1 MATQAVLQER
11 SAALT
16 QLVRGWDRRF
26 RAQQATAWLPR
37 AVMPGLALGIVAALV
52 SRLRPWLLPG
62 QILLVAAAGVA
73 LGIVGML
80 LAVWLWPRPM
90 LIAARRFDR
99 LFGLQERVSTALEL
113 LGGRLHTG
121 GELAARQVDDAWT
134 RAKTVR
140 AGDALPLVF
149 RRREWAAVLA
159 LLAVLV
165 LLVILPNPQTEAI
178 SQNAAQQVALADAAE
193 DLKDITEEIAS
204 ETALTPEQREQIL
217 QALEDSISTLQ
228 EPNVSPEEAFASLA
242 DTEAALQS
250 QADQMQ
256 QQTAAQQAAMEAAA
270 EALRQ
275 ALEQAAQ
282 AQQGQESAIPTLEQL
297 RQQME
302 QMTEQQRQ
310 QAAQALEQA
319 AQALQQ
325 TNPNAAQSL
334 EQAAEVLRQGDTGAA
349 QQALDQAMQDMQAS
363 QQAQQSQQQAAQNLE
378 QAAQDVQ
385 RAADQ
390 VSQQTQQG
398 QQTQQQQG
406 QQAQAGQP
414 QQGQQ
419 AQSQQQGQPGEQGQ
433 QGQEGQQGQPGQE
446 GQPSQSGQQPGQ
458 QGQPGQL
465 GQQPA
470 EGAGEQGQSGQPAN
484 SPSDRPA
491 AGAGDAP
498 GGAGSDDLGGQPQQ
512 QAGQI
517 DTGNNPDGTG
527 VGQFDPVYAPRRIGG
542 QGDDQIV
549 LEPDAG
555 NLPSVEGEFAENPT
569 GNASVPYNQV
579 FSDYADAANRA
590 LESDYIP
597 LGLRDVVRDYFSSL
611 EPRQGQR

>member
-1 MATQAVLQER
+1 MATQAALQER
-11 SAALT
+11 STALA
-16 QLVRGWDRRF
+16 QLVRGWDRRL
-26 RAQQATAWLPR
+26 RAQQAAVWLPR
-37 AVMPGLALGIVAALV
+37 AVLPGLALGITAAVV

-62 QILLVAAAGVA
+62 QVLLLAAAGVA
-73 LGIVGML
+73 LGIVVML

-90 LIAARRFDR
+90 LTAARRFDR

-113 LGGRLHTG
+113 LEGRLQSS
-121 GELAARQVDDAWT
+121 GELAARQIDDAWM
-134 RAKTVR
+134 RAQTVR

-149 RRREWAAVLA
+149 RWREWTAVLA

-165 LLVILPNPQTEAI
+165 LLVVLPNPQTAAI
-178 SQNAAQQVALADAAE
+178 AQNAAQEAALADAAE

-204 ETALTPEQREQIL
+204 EAALTPEQREQIL
-217 QALEDSISTLQ
+217 QALEDSITTLQ
-228 EPNVSPEEAFASLA
+228 EPDVSPEEAFASLS

-256 QQTAAQQAAMEAAA
+256 QQSAEQQAAMEAAA

-297 RQQME
+297 RQQMQ

-325 TNPNAAQSL
+325 ADPNTAQAL
-334 EQAAEVLRQGDTGAA
+334 EQAAQALRQGDTGAA

-385 RAADQ
+385 QAADQ

-398 QQTQQQQG
+398 QPTQQQQG
-406 QQAQAGQP
+406 QQGQLGQP

-419 AQSQQQGQPGEQGQ
+419 AQSQPGQPGDQGQ
-433 QGQEGQQGQPGQE
+433 QGQEGQPGQPGQE
-446 GQPSQSGQQPGQ
+446 GQPGQAGQQPGD
-458 QGQPGQL
+458 QGQPGQV

-470 EGAGEQGQSGQPAN
+470 DGAGEQGQQGQPAN

-498 GGAGSDDLGGQPQQ
+498 VGAGSDDLGGQPQQ

-527 VGQFDPVYAPRRIGG
+527 EGQFDPVYAPRRIGG
-542 QGDDQIV
+542 QGDDQVV

-555 NLPSVEGEFAENPT
+555 NVPSVEGEFAENPT
-569 GNASVPYNQV
+569 GDASVPYNQV